1 MTPVGRTRRKV
12 KAKPLKGGKGI
23 ERSFFFSADAWMSQ
37 KRVHL
42 GI

>member
-1 MTPVGRTRRKV
+1 V

-37 KRVHL
+37 KRVGL
-42 GI
+42 GF